1 MHVLYVIEDYE
12 SWWLLCDHS
21 SDHWQL
27 KRGALRLT
35 LIPGDF
41 QLFAFASYVAGLE
54 ARYESKWKQHTFYCF
69 PRIYGADFK
78 MEIYLKIAQLY
89 LEEQDHVSAEA
100 YINRAALLQSEVAK
114 KELHIIYKV
123 DRCLY

>member
-1 MHVLYVIEDYE
+1 
-12 SWWLLCDHS
+12 
-21 SDHWQL
+21 
-27 KRGALRLT
+27 
-35 LIPGDF
+35 
-41 QLFAFASYVAGLE
+41 
-54 ARYESKWKQHTFYCF
+54 
-69 PRIYGADFK
+69 

-123 DRCLY
+123 ERCTY

>member
-1 MHVLYVIEDYE
+1 MQNDM
-12 SWWLLCDHS
+12 LLTPLDP
-21 SDHWQL
+21 
-27 KRGALRLT
+27 
-35 LIPGDF
+35 IP
-41 QLFAFASYVAGLE
+41 LSP
-54 ARYESKWKQHTFYCF
+54 C
-69 PRIYGADFK
+69 RIYGADFK

-123 DRCLY
+123 CTCSRYASLICANCSRGAYRVTESGCQESS